1 MEMSTFHGGEDAYH
15 FCTHTSRTCSPLL
28 ETRLLSCPSA
38 IHPNPNRCRFAGR
51 VSGFTNM
58 SLRISTMDDFSLL
71 STSPSSPSTPTVIT
85 SRLRRIPC
93 ELLQKQNRANHAFYA
108 STPST
113 ERPYLAL
120 WTASF
125 VSMPLQ
131 PLRWNTETRQ
141 LDCDQRGFVSFRVIT
156 V

>member
-1 MEMSTFHGGEDAYH
+1 MSTFHGGEDAYH

-28 ETRLLSCPSA
+28 ETRPLSCPSA
-38 IHPNPNRCRFAGR
+38 IHPNPNRCRFVGR
-51 VSGFTNM
+51 FSGFTNM
-58 SLRISTMDDFSLL
+58 SLRI
-71 STSPSSPSTPTVIT
+71 STPTVIT

>member
-1 MEMSTFHGGEDAYH
+1 MEMSTLDGGEDAYR
-15 FCTHTSRTCSPLL
+15 FCTHTSRICSPLP
-28 ETRLLSCPSA
+28 ETRPLSYSSA
-38 IHPNPNRCRFAGR
+38 IHPNANRCRFAGR
-51 VSGFTNM
+51 FSGFTNM
-58 SLRISTMDDFSLL
+58 SLRISTMVDFSLL

-85 SRLRRIPC
+85 GRLRRIPRQ
-93 ELLQKQNRANHAFYA
+93 LLQKQNRANHAFYA

-113 ERPYLAL
+113 GRPYLAL

-131 PLRWNTETRQ
+131 PLRWNTETRL
-141 LDCDQRGFVSFRVIT
+141 LDCDQRGLLSFRVIT